1 LPVDRA
7 IVPEAPKP
15 VLTTQKI
22 APPIATGG
30 FADIAAENAGTSQ
43 GPSTILESHTMHN
56 APNEDD
62 ISDSGS
68 DLSYAS
74 KNGLYN
80 SPVSSRAGSPPLE
93 EPMML
98 ERAVKIM
105 NQITADDQRIL
116 AQIAALRERAATLRE
131 QAKKAR
137 DVVRAEQGR
146 RVRLEA
152 YFTYWREIAPE
163 WPKEWIYEE
172 GEKNRSCIEQALGV
186 KTPPYVLHHPF
197 AYLHS

>member
-7 IVPEAPKP
+7 IVPEAPKS
-15 VLTTQKI
+15 VSTTQKI

-30 FADIAAENAGTSQ
+30 FADIAAENARTSQ
-43 GPSTILESHTMHN
+43 GPSPVLESHTMHN

-131 QAKKAR
+131 QAQKAR

-163 WPKEWIYEE
+163 WPKEWIYDS
-172 GEKNRSCIEQALGV
+172 GRVAKRKSR
-186 KTPPYVLHHPF
+186 T
-197 AYLHS
+197 